1 LRPVRAAV
9 ADLVGPGPRAC
20 PVSSDRSV
28 ILLRVASPIGARRR
42 REEWPL
48 PEAATRVLLAT
59 AEENVLPA
67 VAAVARSVGLS
78 VFSAPGLLDLSD
90 EREGVGVE
98 LFFDRLSRALT
109 GAEAEAVR
117 VATDPAGEYTALAIG
132 LLTAPTLAQELA
144 RRAVT
149 AEVGVL
155 AEAELWSAY
164 QPVVALADRAV
175 VAHEALLRGDSDG
188 RTVDGGDLF
197 FVADSAG
204 WLPRL
209 DRVGREC
216 AIAGAAGWL
225 GGADLFVNTHPT
237 SVLHPDA
244 DLASTVEALEVAGLQ
259 PRQLVLEVGERA
271 AVADRGHLLA
281 VLESYRARGW
291 RVALDEVAAG
301 WSSRSLLDVV
311 RPDVVKLGRALV
323 SALPD
328 DGARAVV
335 RTVAGH
341 AHRLGAVVVAEG
353 VETEQVAEEVAAL
366 GADLAQGWLFG
377 RPAAPA
383 VEPAEVSPAPT
394 P

>member
-1 LRPVRAAV
+1 MVSTTGAA
-9 ADLVGPGPRAC
+9 
-20 PVSSDRSV
+20 
-28 ILLRVASPIGARRR
+28 RR
-42 REEWPL
+42 REEWDL
-48 PEAATRVLLAT
+48 PEAATRVLLASA
-59 AEENVLPA
+59 AEHVLPA
-67 VAAVARSVGLS
+67 VATVARAVGLS
-78 VFSAPGLLDLSD
+78 VFTAPGLLDLAD
-90 EREGVGVE
+90 EHDGLRVE
-98 LFFDRLSRALT
+98 LFFDRISRALT

-117 VATDPAGEYTALAIG
+117 VATDPANEYTALVRA
-132 LLTAPTLAQELA
+132 LLAAPTLAQELA
-144 RRAVT
+144 RRGVT

-164 QPVVALADRAV
+164 QPIVDLADRSV
-175 VAHEALLRGDSDG
+175 VAYEALLRGDSDG
-188 RTVDGGDLF
+188 RAVDGGDLF

-216 AIAGAAGWL
+216 AIAGTAGWL
-225 GGADLFVNTHPT
+225 GDADLFVNTHPT
-237 SVLHPDA
+237 SVLRPDD
-244 DLASTVEALEVAGLQ
+244 DLAGTAEALELAGLR

-271 AVADRGHLLA
+271 AVADRGHLLT
-281 VLESYRARGW
+281 VLEAYRARGW

-301 WSSRSLLDVV
+301 WSSASLLDVV

-353 VETEQVAEEVAAL
+353 VETEQAAEEVTAL
-366 GADLAQGWLFG
+366 GADLGQGWLFG
-377 RPAAPA
+377 RPEAPA
-383 VEPAEVSPAPT
+383 GVPEPAEVSPGPT
-394 P
+394 A

>member
-1 LRPVRAAV
+1 
-9 ADLVGPGPRAC
+9 
-20 PVSSDRSV
+20 
-28 ILLRVASPIGARRR
+28 VASSTGGARR
-42 REEWPL
+42 REEWDL
-48 PEAATRVLLAT
+48 PESATRLLLASA
-59 AEENVLPA
+59 AEHVLPA

-78 VFSAPGLLDLSD
+78 VFAAPGLLDLVD
-90 EREGVGVE
+90 DRDGLRVE
-98 LFFDRLSRALT
+98 LFLDRVSRTLT

-117 VATDPAGEYTALAIG
+117 VAPDPAEDYTALARA

-144 RRAVT
+144 RRGVT

-164 QPVVALADRAV
+164 QPVVDLADRSV
-175 VAHEALLRGDSDG
+175 VAHEALLRADSDG
-188 RTVDGGDLF
+188 RPVDGGDLF

-209 DRVGREC
+209 DRIGREC

-225 GGADLFVNTHPT
+225 GEADLFVNTHPT
-237 SVLHPDA
+237 SVLRPDE
-244 DLASTVEALEVAGLQ
+244 DLASTAEAVERAGLR
-259 PRQLVLEVGERA
+259 PAQLVLEVGERA
-271 AVADRGHLLA
+271 AVTDRGHLLA
-281 VLESYRARGW
+281 VLESYRAHGW

-301 WSSRSLLDVV
+301 WSSASLLDVV

-323 SALPD
+323 AALPD

-335 RTVAGH
+335 RTVAAH

-353 VETEQVAEEVAAL
+353 VEDERAAEEVTAL
-366 GADLAQGWLFG
+366 GADLGQGWLFG
-377 RPAAPA
+377 RPVAPA
-383 VEPAEVSPAPT
+383 GVPEPAGVSPAPT

>member
-1 LRPVRAAV
+1 M
-9 ADLVGPGPRAC
+9 
-20 PVSSDRSV
+20 VSSTG
-28 ILLRVASPIGARRR
+28 GARR
-42 REEWPL
+42 REEWQL
-48 PEAATRVLLAT
+48 PESATRLLLASA
-59 AEENVLPA
+59 AEHVLPA

-78 VFSAPGLLDLSD
+78 AFAVPGLLDLVD
-90 EREGVGVE
+90 ERDGLRVE
-98 LFFDRLSRALT
+98 LFLDRVSRTLT

-117 VATDPAGEYTALAIG
+117 VATDPPEDYTALARS
-132 LLTAPTLAQELA
+132 LLTAPTLAHELA
-144 RRAVT
+144 RRGVT

-164 QPVVALADRAV
+164 QPVVALADRSV
-175 VAHEALLRGDSDG
+175 VAHEALLRADSDG
-188 RTVDGGDLF
+188 RPVDGGDLF

-225 GGADLFVNTHPT
+225 GEADLFVNTHPT
-237 SVLHPDA
+237 SVLRPDA
-244 DLASTVEALEVAGLQ
+244 DLASTAEAVERAGLR
-259 PRQLVLEVGERA
+259 PGQLVLEVGERA
-271 AVADRGHLLA
+271 AVTDRGHLLA
-281 VLESYRARGW
+281 VLESYRAHGW

-301 WSSRSLLDVV
+301 WSSASLLDVV

-323 SALPD
+323 AALPD

-335 RTVAGH
+335 RTVAAH

-353 VETEQVAEEVAAL
+353 VEDERAAEEVTAL
-366 GADLAQGWLFG
+366 GADLGQGWLFG
-377 RPAAPA
+377 RPVAPA
-383 VEPAEVSPAPT
+383 GVPEPAGVSPAPT

>member
-1 LRPVRAAV
+1 MGL
-9 ADLVGPGPRAC
+9 PRAC
-20 PVSSDRSV
+20 PARPAGSA
-28 ILLRVASPIGARRR
+28 ILLRVVSTIGAARR
-42 REEWPL
+42 REEWVL
-48 PEAATRVLLAT
+48 PDVATRVLLAT
-59 AEENVLPA
+59 EQEHVLPA
-67 VAAVARSVGLS
+67 VAAVARAVGLS
-78 VFSAPGLLDLSD
+78 VFAAPGLLDLLD
-90 EREGVGVE
+90 ERDGLGVE
-98 LFFDRLSRALT
+98 RLFDRLSRELT

-117 VATDPAGEYTALAIG
+117 VATDPADEYTALATG
-132 LLTAPTLAQELA
+132 LLTAPTLAAELA
-144 RRAVT
+144 RRGIT

-164 QPVVALADRAV
+164 QPIVELTGRAV
-175 VAHEALLRGDSDG
+175 VGHEALLRGDSDG
-188 RTVDGGDLF
+188 RTIDGGDLF

-216 AIAGAAGWL
+216 AIAGAAGWI

-237 SVLHPDA
+237 SVLRPDA
-244 DLASTVEALEVAGLQ
+244 DLASTAEALELAGLR

-271 AVADRGHLLA
+271 AVTDRGHLLA
-281 VLESYRARGW
+281 VLESYRAHGW

-353 VETEQVAEEVAAL
+353 VETEQAAAEVAAL

-377 RPAAPA
+377 RPAAP
-383 VEPAEVSPAPT
+383 PAHRREDEELSPVPT

>member
-1 LRPVRAAV
+1 
-9 ADLVGPGPRAC
+9 
-20 PVSSDRSV
+20 
-28 ILLRVASPIGARRR
+28 VASPIGAARR
-42 REEWPL
+42 REEWDL
-48 PEAATRVLLAT
+48 PEAATRLLLASE
-59 AEENVLPA
+59 AEHVLPA
-67 VAAVARSVGLS
+67 VAQVARAVGLS
-78 VFSAPGLLDLSD
+78 VFAAPGLLDLVD
-90 EREGVGVE
+90 ERDGLRVE
-98 LFFDRLSRALT
+98 LFLDRISRELT

-117 VATDPAGEYTALAIG
+117 VATDPANEYTALSRG
-132 LLTAPTLAQELA
+132 LLTAPTLGRELA
-144 RRAVT
+144 RRGIT

-164 QPVVALADRAV
+164 QPIVDLGDRSV
-175 VAHEALLRGDSDG
+175 VAHEALLRADSDG
-188 RTVDGGDLF
+188 RPVDGGDLF

-237 SVLHPDA
+237 SVLRPDT
-244 DLASTVEALEVAGLQ
+244 DLASTAEAMDLAGLR

-271 AVADRGHLLA
+271 AVTDRGHLLA

-301 WSSRSLLDVV
+301 WSSASLLDVV

-335 RTVAGH
+335 RTVVGH

-353 VETEQVAEEVAAL
+353 VETEPAAEEVTAL

-377 RPAAPA
+377 RPEAPA
-383 VEPAEVSPAPT
+383 GARPAEVSPVPT

>member
-1 LRPVRAAV
+1 MA
-9 ADLVGPGPRAC
+9 
-20 PVSSDRSV
+20 SSTG
-28 ILLRVASPIGARRR
+28 GARR
-42 REEWPL
+42 REEWDL
-48 PEAATRVLLAT
+48 PESATRLLLASA
-59 AEENVLPA
+59 AEHVLPA
-67 VAAVARSVGLS
+67 VAALARSVGLS
-78 VFSAPGLLDLSD
+78 VFAAPGLLDLVD
-90 EREGVGVE
+90 ERDGLRVE
-98 LFFDRLSRALT
+98 LFLDRVSRTLT

-117 VATDPAGEYTALAIG
+117 VAPDPAEDYTALARA

-144 RRAVT
+144 RRGVT

-164 QPVVALADRAV
+164 QPVVDLADRSV
-175 VAHEALLRGDSDG
+175 VAHEALLRADSDG
-188 RTVDGGDLF
+188 RPVDGGDLF

-225 GGADLFVNTHPT
+225 GEADLFVNTHPT
-237 SVLHPDA
+237 SVLRPEE
-244 DLASTVEALEVAGLQ
+244 DLASTAEAVERAGLR
-259 PRQLVLEVGERA
+259 PGQLVLEVGERA
-271 AVADRGHLLA
+271 AVTDRGHLLA
-281 VLESYRARGW
+281 VLESYRAHGW

-301 WSSRSLLDVV
+301 WSSASLLDVV

-335 RTVAGH
+335 RTVAAH

-353 VETEQVAEEVAAL
+353 VEDERAAEEVTAL
-366 GADLAQGWLFG
+366 GADLGQGWLFG

-383 VEPAEVSPAPT
+383 GVPVPAGVSPAPT